1 MTFSL
6 KVIRKGG
13 RRSFFGL
20 FDGTLSLLSATSWL
34 VSPPPPKHLFPICQL
49 LTHLPSVSCSLQD
62 VLFLYVP
69 CQIVLLSPCQ
79 DFQAFLSFSCFLV
92 FLLFLMFSHWFS
104 CVWPFWAVLWIC
116 LLPAPYLDCLLCCL
130 PCSYD
135 HCLFLTKNIDFG
147 HLLSLPCIL
156 CSSPFLS
163 RCYIAE
169 NTDLISCWKGKNKL
183 KEKKSDNNPSSKNI
197 NYIKSWSDWP
207 MIHIP
212 KK

>member
-147 HLLSLPCIL
+147 HLLSLPCVL

-163 RCYIAE
+163 LLHCRKYWPYF
-169 NTDLISCWKGKNKL
+169 LLKGKK
-183 KEKKSDNNPSSKNI
+183 
-197 NYIKSWSDWP
+197 
-207 MIHIP
+207 
-212 KK
+212 

>member
-20 FDGTLSLLSATSWL
+20 FDCTLSLLSATSWL
-34 VSPPPPKHLFPICQL
+34 VPPPTPVPYLPITHPSPISEL
-49 LTHLPSVSCSLQD
+49 LTAGC

-116 LLPAPYLDCLLCCL
+116 LLPAPYLDCLPCCL

-147 HLLSLPCIL
+147 LLLSLPCVL

-169 NTDLISCWKGKNKL
+169 KADLISCWKGKIKL
-183 KEKKSDNNPSSKNI
+183 KEKK
-197 NYIKSWSDWP
+197 
-207 MIHIP
+207 
-212 KK
+212 

>member
-34 VSPPPPKHLFPICQL
+34 VSPRPPN
-49 LTHLPSVSCSLQD
+49 TCSLFANYSPISHQWAAHCRMCCSSM
-62 VLFLYVP
+62 FS
-69 CQIVLLSPCQ
+69 VLLSPCQ

-135 HCLFLTKNIDFG
+135 HCFFLTKNIDFG
-147 HLLSLPCIL
+147 HLLSLPCVL

-183 KEKKSDNNPSSKNI
+183 KEKKSDSNPSSKNI
-197 NYIKSWSDWP
+197 NYIQSWSDWP